1 MQDIATIIDALNAQ
15 TATHTRQLAA
25 LHRAEATRS
34 AAFETEMARLQS
46 DRADANALR
55 EQMNGIMADVLTVLK
70 KSGEQ
75 IRQSS

>member
-1 MQDIATIIDALNAQ
+1 MQDVTAIIDAMQAQ

-34 AAFETEMARLQS
+34 AAFDLEMSRLQA

-55 EQMNGIMADVLTVLK
+55 DQMNGIMSDILTVLK
-70 KSGEQ
+70 KTGEQ
-75 IRQSS
+75 IRQNS

>member
-1 MQDIATIIDALNAQ
+1 MQDIATVIDALNAQ
-15 TATHTRQLAA
+15 SATHTRQLAA

-34 AAFETEMARLQS
+34 AAFETEMARLQA
-46 DRADANALR
+46 DRAEANALR
-55 EQMNGIMADVLTVLK
+55 EQMNGIMADMLSVLK